1 MASGNMDRLQKLE
14 REWKTM
20 ILIAHDFFHN
30 WRQAVCERYGE
41 QAMEELTLRFWEL
54 VGKNTAAQYARAGI
68 DGNDMGRLA
77 LAAARSS
84 EIMGETVRTGP
95 DGEAWL
101 LLHDACPW
109 IDSFRKAGFGGKCG
123 PGCNRW
129 FEATVEGLS
138 PELAVDTLACLAN
151 GDKQCV
157 RRFYRRR

>member
-1 MASGNMDRLQKLE
+1 MASGNVESLQKLE

-20 ILIAHDFFHN
+20 ILIAHDFFHS
-30 WRQAVCERYGE
+30 WRQAVFEKYGE
-41 QAMEELTLRFWEL
+41 QAMDELTLRFWEL
-54 VGKNTAAQYARAGI
+54 VGKNTAAQYAKAGI

-84 EIMGETVRTGP
+84 EIMGETVRTES
-95 DGEAWL
+95 DGEVWL

-109 IDSFRKAGFGGKCG
+109 IDSFRKAGLGGKCG
-123 PGCNRW
+123 PGCHRW

-138 PELAVDTLACLAN
+138 PELAVETLACLAD

-157 RRFYRRR
+157 RRFYRRS